1 MSIRSPT
8 RRCVEA
14 ATPVGIIWKKI
25 DTENKLL
32 TWRTV
37 ISYLLVQSSKIH
49 SYFADRESNHK
60 IAMLEQARK
69 RTGGGEVGGR
79 GGSAH
84 NYDDQVWKASFA
96 RTTLRIT
103 IVQKRG
109 LFAELTFDINIPGS
123 SMPNGWLAWSD
134 PPTMLNPSGL
144 FPFFKTISST
154 SKSLTPLV
162 SSWLTVVFSGETW
175 FISGYDKGQRKLINR
190 TADFF
195 RTQP

>member
-60 IAMLEQARK
+60 IAMSEQARK
-69 RTGGGEVGGR
+69 RTGEGRLGEEEV
-79 GGSAH
+79 
-84 NYDDQVWKASFA
+84 V
-96 RTTLRIT
+96 RTTMMTKSEKPRSH
-103 IVQKRG
+103 
-109 LFAELTFDINIPGS
+109 A
-123 SMPNGWLAWSD
+123 
-134 PPTMLNPSGL
+134 LNW
-144 FPFFKTISST
+144 K
-154 SKSLTPLV
+154 
-162 SSWLTVVFSGETW
+162 
-175 FISGYDKGQRKLINR
+175 
-190 TADFF
+190 
-195 RTQP
+195 